1 MDSFTSSLYINEYE
15 LPYYHNPTTY
25 DEIEKHISI
34 YNPIEL
40 IIIHNIE
47 EENIKSIL
55 NFIHHKSRKV
65 QLISTLEENTIS
77 KQAQKCE
84 EQCYQQEL
92 IEHFYPHLE
101 YNHMKSYLF
110 EHIISFQCFCFL
122 LNYMEQHNPDLTKHL
137 SEPHIENESKRLIL
151 ANHSLKQ
158 LNILNNELSLNID
171 FNLL

>member
-1 MDSFTSSLYINEYE
+1 M
-15 LPYYHNPTTY
+15 
-25 DEIEKHISI
+25 
-34 YNPIEL
+34 
-40 IIIHNIE
+40 
-47 EENIKSIL
+47 
-55 NFIHHKSRKV
+55 
-65 QLISTLEENTIS
+65 ISTLEENTIS

-110 EHIISFQCFCFL
+110 EHIISFQCLCFL

-137 SEPHIENESKRLIL
+137 NEPHIENESKRLIL

-158 LNILNNELSLNID
+158 LNILNNEQSEHEKYSSIMSLFNICKTKMGKRL
-171 FNLL
+171 FQYH